1 MLHGKPCSEFFKFK
15 KKKRKKTKKVHTSG
29 VEIDGL
35 ADKDRDQA
43 SGDGRK
49 WEHSAQHS

>member
-1 MLHGKPCSEFFKFK
+1 MGNHAVSSLNLK